1 MTIWP
6 ANTPVH
12 PNLRLSAAGW
22 AFLTT
27 INHPIRG
34 AHGQA
39 YYDYLQFVIRI
50 YVRLYP
56 AGSSIHF
63 RQWFSNLTADGSHL
77 IPVDHTPLPSD
88 VGTSHGN
95 RPRWQK
101 RVEQLLGAR
110 MNVDSQSGNVYYPCL
125 TGGATNFTVHPDY
138 IEEILQQTADYVEE
152 VPAEEDEPPVYQ
164 QQGGVGGFANSH
176 SVVAPIGVDQE
187 SDEWFAQIAEDS
199 DPTPEIEQLE
209 QQDPDQRGVVY
220 IMHNPAW
227 GGWVVTGKAKQL
239 SRMRSYQTACPFR
252 DFQTIGYARVE
263 NRGESEVELQN
274 LLNSHAAQRGAAST
288 NGRLSEWFEISPEQA
303 YDLLVEQHGAAAVSQ
318 GNYFEE

>member
-22 AFLTT
+22 AYMTAL
-27 INHPIRG
+27 NHPARG
-34 AHGQA
+34 VGGQIM
-39 YYDYLQFVIRI
+39 YPYIQFAIRI
-50 YVRLYP
+50 YARLYP
-56 AGSSIHF
+56 NINNS
-63 RQWFSNLTADGSHL
+63 QFSNWFRDLTDEQTHIIPADLVATAG
-77 IPVDHTPLPSD
+77 DD
-88 VGTSHGN
+88 
-95 RPRWQK
+95 RPRYRSVVQQ
-101 RVEQLLGAR
+101 VTGQR
-110 MNVDSQSGNVYYPCL
+110 MNVNNVNPYQTYPCL
-125 TGGATNFTVHPDY
+125 TGGEGNFTVHPDY
-138 IEEILQQTADYVEE
+138 IQEILEQTADYVEE

-176 SVVAPIGVDQE
+176 SVVAPIEVDQE

-199 DPTPEIEQLE
+199 NPTPEVEQLE
-209 QQDPDQRGVVY
+209 QEDPDQRGVVY

-227 GGWVVTGKAKQL
+227 EGWVVTGKAKQL

-318 GNYFEE
+318 GNYFEA

>member
-1 MTIWP
+1 MYP
-6 ANTPVH
+6 PNTPVH

-22 AFLTT
+22 AFLTI

-34 AHGQA
+34 SQGRA
-39 YYDYLQFVIRI
+39 YYDYLQFAIRI
-50 YVRLYP
+50 YARLHP

-63 RQWFSNLTADGSHL
+63 RQWFSDLTADGSHL
-77 IPVDHTPLPSD
+77 IAEDHTPLASD
-88 VGTSHGN
+88 AAQGRN

-110 MNVDSQSGNVYYPCL
+110 MNVDSQSGNVRYPCL
-125 TGGATNFTVHPDY
+125 TGGATSFTVHPDY

-152 VPAEEDEPPVYQ
+152 VPADEEEPPVYQ

-187 SDEWFAQIAEDS
+187 SEEWFAQIAEDS
-199 DPTPEIEQLE
+199 PPTPEIEQLE
-209 QQDPDQRGVVY
+209 QEDDDQRGVVY

-227 GGWVVTGKAKQL
+227 DGWVVTGKAKQL

-263 NRGESEVELQN
+263 NRGESEAQLQN
-274 LLNSHAAQRGAAST
+274 LLNSHATQRGAAST

-318 GNYFEE
+318 GNYFEA